1 MINYISSIIIPM
13 IIVIIISYGIIE
25 KQKVFDLFIT
35 GATEGMEIVIKLFP
49 TLLGIFLAIGLLRKS
64 GILDMFLTILN
75 PIITILKIPR
85 EIMPLALL
93 RPISGSASL
102 GIATDIMKEYGPDS
116 LIGIIVSTIMG
127 ATETTIYTIAIYTS
141 VVGVKRIRFVLIV
154 SLIADCVGIMLAI
167 ILCRLMSNGLLY

>member
-13 IIVIIISYGIIE
+13 IIVIIILYGIIE
-25 KQKVFDLFIT
+25 KQKVFDLFIS

-49 TLLGIFLAIGLLRKS
+49 TLLGIFLAIGLLRRS
-64 GILDMFLTILN
+64 GVLELFLTVLN
-75 PIITILKIPR
+75 PLITALNIPR

-127 ATETTIYTIAIYTS
+127 ATETTIYTIAVYTS
-141 VVGVKRIRFVLIV
+141 VVGVKKIRFVLIA
-154 SLIADCVGIMLAI
+154 SLIADFVGIMLAVV
-167 ILCRLMSNGLLY
+167 LCRLMSNGFC

>member
-1 MINYISSIIIPM
+1 MINYVSNIIIPM
-13 IIVIIISYGIIE
+13 IIIIIILYGIIE
-25 KQKVFDLFIT
+25 KKKVFDLFIS

-64 GILDMFLTILN
+64 GVLEILLTVLN
-75 PIITILKIPR
+75 PLITALNIPR

-102 GIATDIMKEYGPDS
+102 GIATDIMKEHGPDS

-127 ATETTIYTIAIYTS
+127 ATETTIYTIAVYTS
-141 VVGVKRIRFVLIV
+141 VVGVKKIRFVLIA
-154 SLIADCVGIMLAI
+154 SLIADFVGIMLAV
-167 ILCRLMSNGLLY
+167 ILCRLMSNGFC